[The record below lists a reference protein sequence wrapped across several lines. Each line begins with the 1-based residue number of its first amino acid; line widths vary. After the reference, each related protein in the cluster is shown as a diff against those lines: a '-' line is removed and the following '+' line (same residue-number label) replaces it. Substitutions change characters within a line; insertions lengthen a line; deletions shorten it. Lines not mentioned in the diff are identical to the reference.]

1 VFKRLLLALALA
13 FAAAP
18 AAAQPPVWVVSDAD
32 STIVLFG
39 SVHLLPPGLD
49 WRPDALDAALKDAD
63 DLWFELP
70 IDASASREAAQI
82 AFARGVLPEGQKLSD
97 KLSWRSR
104 ARLRRAAERLD
115 VPLAALERMR
125 PWLAEVTLGVAQL
138 AKNGANG
145 SDGVERSLSAAA
157 PSSAQRRA
165 FETPEEQIAL
175 FADAPEKE
183 QLASLRHSL
192 RQMETEPD
200 AFQKLLKAWMAGDL
214 KGLDRL
220 GLKPM
225 RRASPELYRRL
236 VVQRNARWTEVLVE
250 RLQGS
255 GETVVVVGAAHL
267 IGKDGVPA
275 MLRARGVAVE
285 GP

>member
-1 VFKRLLLALALA
+1 VLKRLLLAVVLA

-18 AAAQPPVWVVSDAD
+18 AAAQPPVWVVRDED
-32 STIVLFG
+32 STVVLFG

-49 WRPDALDAALKDAD
+49 WRPDALDAALKEAD

-70 IDASASREAAQI
+70 LDADASQQAAQI
-82 AFARGVLPEGQKLSD
+82 AFARGSLPPGETLSSKLST
-97 KLSWRSR
+97 RGR
-104 ARLRRAAERLD
+104 ARLKRAAERLGL
-115 VPLAALERMR
+115 PLLALERMR

-138 AKNGANG
+138 GRGGAKGA
-145 SDGVERSLSAAA
+145 DGVERTLSAAA
-157 PSSAQRRA
+157 PNARRRA

-175 FADAPEKE
+175 FADAPEKD
-183 QLASLRHSL
+183 QIASLEDSL
-192 RQMETEPD
+192 RQMEQEPD
-200 AFQKLLKAWMAGDL
+200 AFARLLKAWLAGDL
-214 KGLDRL
+214 KRLDRL
-220 GLKPM
+220 GLRPM

-236 VVQRNARWTEVLVE
+236 VVQRNANWTETLVA
-250 RLQGS
+250 RLEGS

-267 IGKDGVPA
+267 VGKDGVPA